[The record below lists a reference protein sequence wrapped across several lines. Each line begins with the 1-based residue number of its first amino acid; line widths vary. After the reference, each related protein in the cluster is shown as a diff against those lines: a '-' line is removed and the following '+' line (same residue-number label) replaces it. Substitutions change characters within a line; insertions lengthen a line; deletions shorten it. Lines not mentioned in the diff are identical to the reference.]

1 MELYTELCTLSTKL
15 DVEKSVDSSVKPEHL
30 FCEAFIKLASFS
42 NRLKNL
48 LTFES

>member
-1 MELYTELCTLSTKL
+1 MELYTELCTLSTKIN
-15 DVEKSVDSSVKPEHL
+15 VEKMVDSSVKPEHL
-30 FCEAFIKLASFS
+30 FCEGFIKMNGFR